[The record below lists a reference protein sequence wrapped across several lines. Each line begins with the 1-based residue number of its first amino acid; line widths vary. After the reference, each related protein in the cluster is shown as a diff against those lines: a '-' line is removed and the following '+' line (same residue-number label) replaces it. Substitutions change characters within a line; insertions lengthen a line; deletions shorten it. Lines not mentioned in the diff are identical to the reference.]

1 MAFEEAVPGLGFKI
15 DWIDA
20 DGVAGPEL
28 AATWASLRIEIGDSV
43 VTRVFDERS
52 RTVRDIVFVPLY
64 PLAEWLASN
73 WWFLLHEFENPSKE
87 KDPNFYRRHA
97 LGSAREGYG
106 YPELQIISSGHL
118 ISIVWTPYHHPWSRY
133 TFLERGGTWVDS
145 DSFQETCADLI
156 ESVIERLRE
165 YDLCDTFLEKE
176 WTAIREAD
184 NEETEFCKTA
194 AGLGLDPY
202 AIDDAQLASVL
213 KLGETLSGIALE
225 EATAAI
231 DPENLQSS
239 ISAIKA
245 AVKRASQN
253 TLVLKRIMPLSRK
266 ILENMSFFEPRVETR
281 RQSNQFGLSIWIGT
295 GTNNPWN
302 EGYEL
307 ARKLRHSLELGSSP
321 LPTIVEIAKAIGE
334 SPEQLKDIT
343 RPTNFGRT
351 LLVEGV
357 VTRDLNDNPAFAFP
371 PAREDSTR
379 FLFCRALANVLA
391 MPKSDS
397 VLTKA
402 RSWRQQ
408 RGHAFA
414 AEFLAP
420 SSALRERIST
430 RVILEEDVDQLA
442 KEFGVSSFVIQHQ
455 INNHKIAQVWSHP
468 PKLAVNL

>member
-1 MAFEEAVPGLGFKI
+1 MAFEEKVPGLGFKI

-28 AATWASLRIEIGDSV
+28 AATWASLRIDVGDSV

-52 RTVRDIVFVPLY
+52 RTVRDMVFVPLY

-73 WWFLLHEFENPSKE
+73 WWFLLHEFETPSKE
-87 KDPNFYRRHA
+87 RNPNFYRRHA

-106 YPELQIISSGHL
+106 YPELQITSSGHL
-118 ISIVWTPYHHPWSRY
+118 ISIVWTPYQHPWSRY
-133 TFLERGGTWVDS
+133 TFLEGGGRWIDS
-145 DSFQETCADLI
+145 DLFQETCADLI

-165 YDLCDTFLEKE
+165 YDLCDTYLEKE
-176 WTAIREAD
+176 WTAIQKAD
-184 NEETEFCKTA
+184 DEEVEFCRTA

-202 AIDDAQLASVL
+202 AVDDVQLDSVL
-213 KLGETLSGIALE
+213 KLGEALGGVALE

-231 DPENLQSS
+231 GLENLELS
-239 ISAIKA
+239 INAIKD

-253 TLVLKRIMPLSRK
+253 TLVLKRIMPIAGK
-266 ILENMSFFEPRVETR
+266 ILENTTLFEPRVETR
-281 RQSNQFGLSIWIGT
+281 LQGNQYGLSIRIGM

-307 ARKLRHSLELGSSP
+307 ARRLRHSLELGSSP
-321 LPTIVEIAKAIGE
+321 LPTMVEIAKAIGE

-343 RPTNFGRT
+343 QPANLSRT
-351 LLVEGV
+351 LVVEGV
-357 VTRDLNDNPAFAFP
+357 VTRDLDDNLGFAFP
-371 PAREDSTR
+371 PAQEHSTR

-391 MPKSDS
+391 MPKSNS

-408 RGHAFA
+408 RGRAFA

-420 SSALRERIST
+420 SSVLRERIST

-442 KEFGVSSFVIQHQ
+442 NEFGVSSFVIRHQ
-455 INNHKIAQVWSHP
+455 IDNHRIAQIWSHDQSWR
-468 PKLAVNL
+468 